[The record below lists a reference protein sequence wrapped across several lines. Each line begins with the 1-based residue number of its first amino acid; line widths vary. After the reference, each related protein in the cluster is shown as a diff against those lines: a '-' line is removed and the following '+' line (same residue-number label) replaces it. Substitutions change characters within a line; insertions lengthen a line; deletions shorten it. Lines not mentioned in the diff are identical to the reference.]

1 MYQKITRYKI
11 LHFSENIFHKKK
23 KIIIKILIKICK
35 KRLKNDN
42 R

>member
-23 KIIIKILIKICK
+23 K
-35 KRLKNDN
+35 KNN
-42 R
+42 KNSH